1 MIRWG
6 IIGAGNIAR
15 RFAQSMTF
23 EEDAAITA
31 VSCRTEEKARRFA
44 DAYGIEKAYGGFE
57 KIVEDP
63 DIDAVYVAL
72 PHLYHKEWVIRC
84 LQAHKAVL
92 CEKPAGM
99 SAEEVRQMTECARE
113 NNVLFMEA
121 MKTRFVPLYKEVMK
135 TVQDDTIGEIVSIQ
149 TSLCNEMDFTHAQR
163 KTYHTEKNGG
173 GCLLDEGT
181 YCAAW
186 IEEFLKE
193 KPVMTKLHA
202 SIRDGVD
209 YYNDAWLSDGQVT
222 AELECAFDRKKD
234 RVCVISGSKGKILIS
249 DLHRPQKAEVI
260 GLNENTYVIEKPYE
274 HDDFYGEI
282 RHFDQLLTQ
291 GIKESPVMSFT
302 NSIHTAEIL
311 DLIRQGYT
319 YDENT
324 LSLLEK
330 EEEDLVFENFSNSDA
345 YRLGNEIVSL
355 SHEYERGIAVTIT
368 READECVVFQYLDDD
383 KSQRNLD
390 FALGKRRA
398 ALKAGH
404 SSFYVYVEETLHHNH
419 PKLAEDTRQYCLSG
433 GAFPIRVNG
442 EWKYTVSVS
451 GLHEGEDHELA
462 VRALYA
468 MKKMKMPNFPYL
480 LV

>member
-31 VSCRTEEKARRFA
+31 VSCRTEEKARKFA

-63 DIDAVYVAL
+63 EIDAVYVAL
-72 PHLYHKEWVIRC
+72 PHLYHREWVIRC
-84 LQAHKAVL
+84 LQVHKAVL

-99 SAEEVRQMTECARE
+99 STEEVRQMSACAKE
-113 NNVLFMEA
+113 NNTLFMEA
-121 MKTRFVPLYKEVMK
+121 MKTRFVPVYKEVQK
-135 TVQDDTIGEIVSIQ
+135 TIKDGTIGEVVSIRA
-149 TSLCNEMDFTHAQR
+149 SLCNEMDFAHAER

-186 IEEFLKE
+186 IESFLKSR
-193 KPVMTKLHA
+193 PVMTKLHA
-202 SIRDGVD
+202 SVKDGVD
-209 YYNDAWLSDGQVT
+209 YYNDAWLSDGSVK

-234 RVCVISGSKGKILIS
+234 RDCVITGTRGKIIVH
-249 DLHRPQKAEVI
+249 DLHRPQQAEVI
-260 GLNENTYVIEKPYE
+260 GLNENTYLIDQPYV

-282 RHFDQLLTQ
+282 HHFDQLLTRGQ
-291 GIKESPVMSFT
+291 KESPVMSFAD
-302 NSIHTAEIL
+302 SIHTAEIL
-311 DLIRQGYT
+311 DVIRRGYT

-330 EEEDLVFENFSNSDA
+330 EEEDLAFENFGNQDA
-345 YRLGNEIVSL
+345 YRLGCEIVTL
-355 SHEYERGIAVTIT
+355 SQEYERGIAVTIT
-368 READECVVFQYLDDD
+368 READQCVVFQYLDDA

-390 FALGKRRA
+390 FASGKRRA

-404 SSFYVYVEETLHHNH
+404 SSFFVTVDQFLYQNH
-419 PKLAEDTRQYCLSG
+419 PELTEDPARYCLSG

-451 GLHEGEDHELA
+451 GLHEGEDHELV

-468 MKKMKMPNFPYL
+468 MKKMKMPDFPYL